1 MNRKRHFAFLFSIIT
16 TLALLVS
23 VISPASTYAE
33 ESNNHFKLTIMHMND
48 THARADLLPNMI
60 TAIKEVRAEDPN
72 ALVFNAGDVFSG
84 TLYFNEYRGKADL
97 ALLNMMNLD
106 GMIFGNHEFDLGSNE
121 NGHKS
126 LAEFV
131 KGAKFPFL
139 AANVDFS
146 GDDFMKD
153 LQKNEFSASPED
165 GKIFNGIV
173 KEINGEKVGIFGLT
187 TEDTANIS
195 SPVNVKFLDYIKKA
209 ENAVKTFEDMG
220 INKIIAVTH
229 IGYDSNP
236 DFGND
241 LQLAKYV
248 DGIDVIVGG
257 HSHTQLDEPT
267 VIKTD
272 ENGVEKDPTLIVQ
285 AYQYAQYL
293 GKLAVEFD
301 ENGVVSGHEGQLINA
316 SQKEAD
322 PEAAAILAPYKDK
335 ITQLSTQESG
345 AIALKTLANP
355 RLGEGSTVSVRANE
369 TELGNL
375 VTDAMLAKAKEKYP
389 KTVIAFQNGGGI
401 RAAINEGPITIG
413 EIIAVLPFGN
423 DPVVLELT
431 GAEIKQILEQS
442 VSQAPAE
449 NGGFLHIAGM
459 KYSYDSTKDS
469 GSRVVSMYVNINGE
483 FQEIQPDQR
492 YLVTT
497 NNFTAKGGDGYP
509 VFANAYAEGRV
520 QDIGEVDWEQLRSY
534 MVDDLRGEV
543 NPVLEGRIVDLLGA
557 EPESPGD
564 EEEIPGDNEETPGDN
579 EETPGDNEE
588 TPGDNEETPG
598 DNEETPGDNGET
610 PGDNGGTPGDN
621 GETPGDDG
629 ETPGDNGE
637 TPGDN
642 GETPGDKGA
651 TPGTNN
657 NADGNALP
665 NTATNMY
672 TMIVAGAILL
682 AAGIGFLVFRKVKYS
697 NI

>member
-23 VISPASTYAE
+23 AISPASTYAE

-557 EPESPGD
+557 EPEIPGD

-610 PGDNGGTPGDN
+610 PGDN
-621 GETPGDDG
+621 G

-697 NI
+697 KI

>member
-543 NPVLEGRIVDLLGA
+543 NPVLEGRIVDLRGA
-557 EPESPGD
+557 EPETPGD
-564 EEEIPGDNEETPGDN
+564 EEEIPGDNEEIPGDN
-579 EETPGDNEE
+579 EETPGE
-588 TPGDNEETPG
+588 
-598 DNEETPGDNGET
+598 
-610 PGDNGGTPGDN
+610 
-621 GETPGDDG
+621 
-629 ETPGDNGE
+629 
-637 TPGDN
+637 
-642 GETPGDKGA
+642 A
-651 TPGTNN
+651 TTKKRQGIMEKPREITEKHLGIMEKLQEIKVQHQEQT
-657 NADGNALP
+657 
-665 NTATNMY
+665 
-672 TMIVAGAILL
+672 TMQVEMLFQIQLQTCIQ
-682 AAGIGFLVFRKVKYS
+682 
-697 NI
+697 

>member
-509 VFANAYAEGRV
+509 VFANAYVEGRV

-543 NPVLEGRIVDLLGA
+543 NPVLEGRIVDLRGA
-557 EPESPGD
+557 EPETPGD
-564 EEEIPGDNEETPGDN
+564 EEEIPGDNEETPGDNEETPGDNEETPGDN

-610 PGDNGGTPGDN
+610 PGDNGG
-621 GETPGDDG
+621 
-629 ETPGDNGE
+629 TPGDNGE

-697 NI
+697 KI

>member
-316 SQKEAD
+316 SQK
-322 PEAAAILAPYKDK
+322 
-335 ITQLSTQESG
+335 
-345 AIALKTLANP
+345 
-355 RLGEGSTVSVRANE
+355 
-369 TELGNL
+369 
-375 VTDAMLAKAKEKYP
+375 
-389 KTVIAFQNGGGI
+389 
-401 RAAINEGPITIG
+401 
-413 EIIAVLPFGN
+413 
-423 DPVVLELT
+423 
-431 GAEIKQILEQS
+431 KQIQ
-442 VSQAPAE
+442 
-449 NGGFLHIAGM
+449 
-459 KYSYDSTKDS
+459 K
-469 GSRVVSMYVNINGE
+469 
-483 FQEIQPDQR
+483 
-492 YLVTT
+492 
-497 NNFTAKGGDGYP
+497 
-509 VFANAYAEGRV
+509 
-520 QDIGEVDWEQLRSY
+520 
-534 MVDDLRGEV
+534 
-543 NPVLEGRIVDLLGA
+543 LL
-557 EPESPGD
+557 
-564 EEEIPGDNEETPGDN
+564 
-579 EETPGDNEE
+579 
-588 TPGDNEETPG
+588 
-598 DNEETPGDNGET
+598 
-610 PGDNGGTPGDN
+610 
-621 GETPGDDG
+621 
-629 ETPGDNGE
+629 
-637 TPGDN
+637 
-642 GETPGDKGA
+642 
-651 TPGTNN
+651 
-657 NADGNALP
+657 L
-665 NTATNMY
+665 Y
-672 TMIVAGAILL
+672 
-682 AAGIGFLVFRKVKYS
+682 
-697 NI
+697 

>member
-543 NPVLEGRIVDLLGA
+543 NPVLEGRIVDLRGA
-557 EPESPGD
+557 EPETPGD
-564 EEEIPGDNEETPGDN
+564 EEEIPGDNEEIPGDNEETPGDN

-610 PGDNGGTPGDN
+610 PGDNG
-621 GETPGDDG
+621 ETPG
-629 ETPGDNGE
+629 N
-637 TPGDN
+637 N

-657 NADGNALP
+657 NAGGNALP

-697 NI
+697 KI

>member
-509 VFANAYAEGRV
+509 VFANAYVEGRV

-543 NPVLEGRIVDLLGA
+543 NPVLEGRIGDLRGA
-557 EPESPGD
+557 EPETPGD

-621 GETPGDDG
+621 GETPGDNG

-697 NI
+697 KI

>member
-509 VFANAYAEGRV
+509 VFANAYVEGRV

-543 NPVLEGRIVDLLGA
+543 NPVLEGRIVDLRGA
-557 EPESPGD
+557 EPETPGD

-598 DNEETPGDNGET
+598 DNEETPGDNEET
-610 PGDNGGTPGDN
+610 PGDN
-621 GETPGDDG
+621 E

-697 NI
+697 KI

>member
-543 NPVLEGRIVDLLGA
+543 NPVLEGRIVDLRGA
-557 EPESPGD
+557 EPETPGD
-564 EEEIPGDNEETPGDN
+564 EEEIPGDNEETPGDNEETPGDNEETPGDN

-610 PGDNGGTPGDN
+610 PGDNGG
-621 GETPGDDG
+621 
-629 ETPGDNGE
+629 TPGDNGE

-697 NI
+697 KI